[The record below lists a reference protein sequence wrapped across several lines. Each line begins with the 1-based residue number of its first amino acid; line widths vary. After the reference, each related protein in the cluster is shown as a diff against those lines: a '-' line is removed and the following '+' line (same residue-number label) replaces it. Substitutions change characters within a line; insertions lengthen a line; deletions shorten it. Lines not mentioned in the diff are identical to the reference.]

1 MDFRLSHSV
10 VVELSQ
16 TRVKYFS
23 PPPRLARSVTLSF
36 LLGSFLLLAS
46 IFLSV
51 SPGLC
56 YLITLP
62 LYQITEEEHEL
73 TQCV

>member
-1 MDFRLSHSV
+1 MDFRLSQSV
-10 VVELSQ
+10 VVELFQ

-23 PPPRLARSVTLSF
+23 PPPRLAHSVTLSF
-36 LLGSFLLLAS
+36 LLGSFLLAS
-46 IFLSV
+46 ILLSV